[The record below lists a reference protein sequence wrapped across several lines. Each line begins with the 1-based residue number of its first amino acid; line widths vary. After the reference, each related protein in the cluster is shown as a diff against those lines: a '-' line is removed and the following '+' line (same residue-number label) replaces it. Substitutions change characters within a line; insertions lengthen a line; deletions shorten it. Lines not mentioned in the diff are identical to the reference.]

1 MIEQRLK
8 ETLGRVAAAEPG
20 EAGAYDRF
28 LRRKARRTRAAA
40 GGTALVLVLLL
51 GSVVAVPRL
60 LDRLRSDDPGRR
72 LFAFGQAGP
81 APWRPGPLV
90 AVAPVQGFEVDV
102 PAGWEATPTWKGF
115 ALRPADP
122 ARQGMLAEPV
132 QVDTTY
138 LEAFYNPA
146 GKELYRD
153 GSQPPAE
160 GPFRIRQDPQSRGR
174 FPDGRGWFRT
184 DGVDGRWRTTH
195 WYVSWPYHCPGGE
208 PCPDVLAMRALRVA
222 LTADTAAAPEALALA
237 ERLLRSAR
245 PITNAV
251 AGQAHAPR
259 PDCLIDRSVVA
270 RRSVEAYPLIKGAT
284 TEVVFFWRF
293 RTTRYLAPCAL
304 RFRLGVELLDGRGR
318 ADVRGNGVV
327 MQLDAAMPEGPE
339 RESSRTGTAS
349 ASLDWTNWC
358 GPRSVRAR
366 WLDPLL
372 GDAEVT
378 DLPVPRCDDPTK
390 PSVLAAQPTG

>member
-1 MIEQRLK
+1 
-8 ETLGRVAAAEPG
+8 
-20 EAGAYDRF
+20 
-28 LRRKARRTRAAA
+28 
-40 GGTALVLVLLL
+40 
-51 GSVVAVPRL
+51 
-60 LDRLRSDDPGRR
+60 
-72 LFAFGQAGP
+72 
-81 APWRPGPLV
+81 
-90 AVAPVQGFEVDV
+90 VQGFEVDV

-146 GKELYRD
+146 GKELYHD
-153 GSQPPAE
+153 GSTPPAE
-160 GPFRIRQDPQSRGR
+160 GPFRIRQDWQSRGR

-195 WYVSWPYHCPGGE
+195 WYVSWSYHCPGGE

>member
-28 LRRKARRTRAAA
+28 LRRRARRTRAAA

-51 GSVVAVPRL
+51 GSVAAVPRL

-81 APWRPGPLV
+81 ATWRPGPLV

-122 ARQGMLAEPV
+122 ARRGLLPGDV
-132 QVDTTY
+132 QVDTAY

-146 GKELYRD
+146 GNDLYHD
-153 GSQPPAE
+153 TSQPPARA
-160 GPFRIRQDPQSRGR
+160 PFQIRQDPQSRGR

-184 DGVDGRWRTTH
+184 DGVDGRWRTTQ
-195 WYVSWPYHCPGGE
+195 WYVSWPYHCQGGE
-208 PCPDVLAMRALRVA
+208 RCPDVFAMRALRVA
-222 LTADTAAAPEALALA
+222 FTADAAAAPQVLGLA

-251 AGQAHAPR
+251 QGQAHAPR
-259 PDCLIDRSVVA
+259 PDCLVDRSVVA
-270 RRSVEAYPLIKGAT
+270 SRNVEAYPFKGAT
-284 TEVVFFWRF
+284 SEVVFFWHF
-293 RTTRYLAPCAL
+293 RTTRYLTPCAL
-304 RFRLGVELLDGRGR
+304 RVRLGVELLDRRGR
-318 ADVRGNGVV
+318 AHVRGNGVV
-327 MQLDAAMPEGPE
+327 MQPVAALPEGSE
-339 RESSRTGTAS
+339 LQLNKTGTAS
-349 ASLDWTNWC
+349 PYLDWTNWC

-366 WLDPLL
+366 WLDPML
-372 GDAEVT
+372 GDAEVP
-378 DLPVPRCDDPTK
+378 DLPVPRCEDPTK
-390 PSVLAAQPTG
+390 PSVLMAHPGG